1 MTKPPVRLLIP
12 VWGERYI
19 KLFADLTLMSL
30 LAPGNLPALA
40 DASELEI
47 VMLTASSDHRYFDA
61 EPAFARLRRIAPV
74 RFESIDDLIGGGLY
88 GVTLTLAYLRG
99 VAALGEKMVDTHFV
113 FLNADLV
120 LADGSL
126 RSVGRRILA
135 GDRVLLACSIRANS
149 EDLEPRLRALVDP
162 ERCVLAVP
170 PRTLVGMAMA
180 AMHPTQIA
188 KIVNSDLCHSVH
200 VNQFYWQ
207 VDAHT
212 LVSRHFLM
220 FMLCLRPERVV
231 TEVHAFCD
239 YSFVPEMCPESKT
252 KAMEDSD
259 EFFFLEMQERASER
273 DFLRLGRATVGEIA
287 ASLSRWTTRG
297 HRGYSLDHTLIFHG
311 GELPP
316 ATAAVREEADRY
328 IRAIHREL
336 APEPQPFRHH
346 PYWTGTYDLWLA
358 RRTPAGAAGPG
369 SGSRA
374 APAPPPPLRLR
385 IARGIYRKLFGRPP
399 DVSMLHPDWIEYRAV
414 NRLLRAHAGAPRERV
429 LYVSGGAGLLAQS
442 LGAPSAISLDEA
454 LTGAHSLA
462 LVGAQRYALVLV
474 EIGKGRLHQVRAAI
488 ERLRPL
494 TASGGEIAVFVKA
507 APGEAAD
514 LGDQLLEQLGL
525 VAPQEMNRLTAIFA
539 GGTLRAIVRGLVD
552 RGRRLHAR
560 YGWKSAPAV
569 GLLIVAASVLGL
581 LANWRQASIQDARAP
596 VSNCSA
602 VTLVFRN

>member
-1 MTKPPVRLLIP
+1 LTKPPVRLLVP

-40 DASELEI
+40 EATELEV
-47 VMLTASSDHRYFDA
+47 VMLTASSDHRFFDA
-61 EPAFARLRRIAPV
+61 EPAFAALRRIAPV

-113 FLNADLV
+113 FLNADLI

-126 RSVGRRILA
+126 RSVARRILA
-135 GDRVLLACSIRANS
+135 GDRVLLACSIRATS
-149 EDLEPRLRALVDP
+149 EDLEPRLRALVDA
-162 ERCVLAVP
+162 ERGVLAVP
-170 PRTLVGMAMA
+170 PRILVGMAMA

-188 KIVNSDLCHSVH
+188 KIVNSDLCHSIH

-239 YSFVPEMCPESKT
+239 YSFVPEMCPESPT

-259 EFFFLEMQERASER
+259 EFFFLEMQARDSER
-273 DFLRLGRATVGEIA
+273 DFLRLGRATTGEIA
-287 ASLSRWTTRG
+287 ESLSRWTTKG
-297 HRGYSLDHTLIFHG
+297 HRAYSLDHTLIFRAG
-311 GELPP
+311 DPP
-316 ATAAVREEADRY
+316 PGTPAVCEEADRY

-336 APEPQPFRHH
+336 APQPQPFRHH

-358 RRTPAGAAGPG
+358 RRKPSGAAGPG
-369 SGSRA
+369 TESGSA
-374 APAPPPPLRLR
+374 SALPLR
-385 IARGIYRKLFGRPP
+385 IARGVYRSLFGRPP
-399 DVSMLHPDWIEYRAV
+399 EVSVLHPDWIEYRAV
-414 NRLLRAHAGAPRERV
+414 NRVLRARAGAPRERV
-429 LYVSGGAGLLAQS
+429 LYVSGGAGLLAGC
-442 LGAPSAISLDEA
+442 LGAASAVSLDEA
-454 LTGAHSLA
+454 LNGSPSPALTGT
-462 LVGAQRYALVLV
+462 QRYALVLV
-474 EIGKGRLHQVRAAI
+474 ELGKGRLRQVRTAI

-494 TASGGEIAVFVKA
+494 TAAGGEIAVFVKA

-514 LGDQLLEQLGL
+514 VGDQLLEQLGL
-525 VAPQEMNRLTAIFA
+525 VAPQEMNRLTVTFA
-539 GGTLRAIVRGLVD
+539 GGTLRGVVRGFIA
-552 RGRRLHAR
+552 RGQRLHAR

-569 GLLIVAASVLGL
+569 GALIAAASVLSL

-596 VSNCSA
+596 VASCSA
-602 VTLVFRN
+602 VTFVFHN